1 MNTEGE
7 TSTLTR
13 RTLLGRLIAG
23 LAALGGLL
31 VGVPLLGALVAP
43 ALKRRDTPWTEV
55 GPVETIPIGEPR
67 QLDCISKEKDGWI
80 EQSVRRSVWVVRT
93 DAETVTVYHPKCT
106 HLRCA
111 YRWEANA
118 QRFFC
123 PCHGGI
129 FDITGKVTGGPPPRP
144 LDTLPVKVEGGTL
157 YVRHVEYKLGT
168 PEKIPV

>member
-1 MNTEGE
+1 MNE
-7 TSTLTR
+7 TAEVSMVNR

-31 VGVPLLGALVAP
+31 LGVPLIGALIAP
-43 ALKRRDTPWTEV
+43 AFTRRETPWIEV
-55 GPVETIPIGEPR
+55 GPLDAFPIGDPR
-67 QLDCISKEKDGWI
+67 QLDCISKERDGWI
-80 EQSVRRSVWVVRT
+80 EQSVRRSVWVVRS
-93 DAETVTVYHPKCT
+93 DAETLTVFNPKCT
-106 HLRCA
+106 HLSCA
-111 YRWEANA
+111 YRWEADK

-157 YVRHVEYKLGT
+157 YIRHFQYKLGIS
-168 PEKIPV
+168 EKIPA